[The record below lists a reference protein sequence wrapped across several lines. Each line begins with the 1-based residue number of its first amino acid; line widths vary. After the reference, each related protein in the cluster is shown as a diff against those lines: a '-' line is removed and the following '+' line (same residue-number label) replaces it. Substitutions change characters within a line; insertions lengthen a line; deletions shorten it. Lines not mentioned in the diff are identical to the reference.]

1 MGRRLIIEGFNG
13 RRKKKAAEQGRKEG
27 DVCPGKAKQSSKA
40 RKARLKGDVA

>member
-13 RRKKKAAEQGRKEG
+13 RRKKKAAEQGGRK
-27 DVCPGKAKQSSKA
+27 VMSAQAKQSSKA